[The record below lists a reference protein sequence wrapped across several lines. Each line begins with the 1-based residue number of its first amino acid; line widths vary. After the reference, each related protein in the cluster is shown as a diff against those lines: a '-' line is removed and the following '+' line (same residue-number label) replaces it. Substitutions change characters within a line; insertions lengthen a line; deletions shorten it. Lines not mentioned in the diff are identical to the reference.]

1 MSKKIKIAAGA
12 NPFDKSRSAAESFIY
27 PQESNTEAET
37 SSEKTDEHVGHVGT
51 VEQYIQRQQVGT
63 VGDVDTVEQQSQQ
76 VQQVQQSQQDDAKP
90 EKGTKKTKTRHFPG
104 KQHVHLLLPDNQ
116 ANMIKELAKFSG
128 VSVNQFMQD
137 TLENLY
143 QEKWKNVYDMMQ
155 QMQHKMGLD
164 KKGSKDLFES

>member
-37 SSEKTDEHVGHVGT
+37 SSEKTDEHVGHVG
-51 VEQYIQRQQVGT
+51 
-63 VGDVDTVEQQSQQ
+63 TVEQQSQQ